1 MRYLRVMVVVW
12 LFLSCFAWVV
22 PSVRAEC
29 RYKFTPSLSVDEKYD
44 DNIFLRSTD
53 ETSDW
58 TSTISPAL
66 SLDAQCPT
74 RGITLNYS
82 PGFVFY
88 KRYTEYN
95 TVRHNGNL
103 SAFLQAG
110 PHTRIDFRD
119 SFYRTEE
126 PREQMEA
133 MLVGWRGLVHRDEF
147 GQPIVLRYE
156 YDLPVFDVD
165 IVPEISYA
173 IRRTRNTY
181 YRNTGDI
188 KVSHQFGPK
197 DNFFVGYNDN
207 HLENSDP
214 EIEDTRIQTP
224 FAGVSYWFDVKNGLD
239 LNVRHSIS
247 DYETNPDFKQYT
259 GGARLVHLFS
269 QDSSISLAY
278 NYTDMNYDPGGT
290 DYVIHDG
297 MVSYSIS
304 PGPHTT
310 LSAGVGY
317 FLRNPERGGTNDGLS
332 YQASIGQ
339 KFERGSVFVGGQG
352 GYRQEL
358 SDAEN
363 LGFAKFWSAN
373 GGINYLL
380 LPELTA
386 SGGLSYVEEKFIEQ
400 ADRRDKLWS
409 ATAGLAY
416 SYRRWLSLS
425 LSGQHTERDS
435 NVGLNDYD
443 DNQIMLRITASYN

>member
-1 MRYLRVMVVVW
+1 MGIVL
-12 LFLSCFAWVV
+12 LFLSCFLWAD

-29 RYKFTPSLSVDEKYD
+29 QYKFTPSLSVEEKYD
-44 DNIFLRSTD
+44 DNIFLRSTN

-58 TSTISPAL
+58 TSNISPAVAF
-66 SLDAQCPT
+66 DVQCPT
-74 RGITLNYS
+74 RGITLSYS

-103 SAFLQAG
+103 SAFWQAG
-110 PHTRIDFRD
+110 PYTRIDFRD

-126 PREQMEA
+126 PREMDEA
-133 MLVGWRGLVHRDEF
+133 
-147 GQPIVLRYE
+147 I
-156 YDLPVFDVD
+156 
-165 IVPEISYA
+165 YA
-173 IRRTRNTY
+173 TRRTRNPY

-188 KVSHQFGPK
+188 KISHQFGLK
-197 DNFFVGYNDN
+197 DHFSLGYNDS
-207 HLENSDP
+207 HLENKDP
-214 EIEDTRIQTP
+214 EVEDTRIQTP
-224 FAGVSYWFDVKNGLD
+224 YAGLSYWFDVQNGLD
-239 LNVRHSIS
+239 LTVRHSIS
-247 DYETNPDFKQYT
+247 DYEATPDFKQYT
-259 GGARLVHLFS
+259 GSARLIHLFS

-278 NYTDMNYDPGGT
+278 NYTDMNYDPGRT

-317 FLRNPERGGTNDGLS
+317 FLRNPERGGTNDGLN
-332 YQASIGQ
+332 YQLGINQ
-339 KFERGSVFVGGQG
+339 KFERGSVSVGGQG

-373 GGINYLL
+373 GKINYLL
-380 LPELTA
+380 LPDLTA

-425 LSGQHTERDS
+425 LSGQHTERES

>member
-1 MRYLRVMVVVW
+1 MVIVW
-12 LFLSCFAWVV
+12 LFLSCFSWAV

-74 RGITLNYS
+74 KGITLNYS

-133 MLVGWRGLVHRDEF
+133 TVVPRGTLVPF
-147 GQPIVLRYE
+147 GPFLIP
-156 YDLPVFDVD
+156 LPVDMT
-165 IVPEISYA
+165 IYA
-173 IRRTRNTY
+173 TRRTRNTY

-197 DNFFVGYNDN
+197 DRIFVGYNDN
-207 HLENSDP
+207 HLENRDP
-214 EIEDTRIQTP
+214 AIEDTRIQTP
-224 FAGVSYWFDVKNGLD
+224 SAGMSYWFDVQNGLD
-239 LNVRHSIS
+239 LTVRHSIS
-247 DYETNPDFKQYT
+247 DYETSPDFKQYT
-259 GGARLVHLFS
+259 GSGRLVHLFS
-269 QDSSISLAY
+269 QESSISLSY
-278 NYTDMNYDPGGT
+278 TRTDMNYDPGGT

-297 MVSYSIS
+297 NLSYSMS

-317 FLRNPERGGTNDGLS
+317 FLQNPENGGTSDGFS
-332 YQASIGQ
+332 YQAAIDQ
-339 KFERGSVFVGGQG
+339 KFERGNVSIGGAG
-352 GYRQEL
+352 GYRQEV

-363 LGFAKFWSAN
+363 LGFTKFWSAN
-373 GGINYLL
+373 GRISYLL
-380 LPELTA
+380 LPNLTA
-386 SGGLSYVEEKFIEQ
+386 NGGLSYVEEKFIEQ
-400 ADRRDKLWS
+400 VDRRDKFWS
-409 ATAGLAY
+409 ASAGLAY
-416 SYRRWLSLS
+416 SYRQWLSLS
-425 LSGQHTERDS
+425 LSGQHTERES
-435 NVGLNDYD
+435 NEDLNDYD

>member
-1 MRYLRVMVVVW
+1 MRYLRVMGIVW
-12 LFLSCFAWVV
+12 LFLSCFSWAV

-29 RYKFTPSLSVDEKYD
+29 RYKFTPSLSIDEKYD

-66 SLDAQCPT
+66 SLDAQCST
-74 RGITLNYS
+74 RGITLNYI

-110 PHTRIDFRD
+110 PNTRIDFRD
-119 SFYRTEE
+119 SFYRAEE

-133 MLVGWRGLVHRDEF
+133 IHGIGLYSKFLGYEDGEP
-147 GQPIVLRYE
+147 QYE
-156 YDLPVFDVD
+156 YWLGPATR
-165 IVPEISYA
+165 YA
-173 IRRTRNTY
+173 TRRTRNTY

-197 DNFFVGYNDN
+197 DRIFVGYNDN
-207 HLENSDP
+207 HLENRDP

-224 FAGVSYWFDVKNGLD
+224 FAGVSYWFDVQNGLD

-247 DYETNPDFKQYT
+247 DYETTPDFKQYT

-278 NYTDMNYDPGGT
+278 NHTDMNYDPGGT

-297 MVSYSIS
+297 MVSYSMS

-310 LSAGVGY
+310 LSAGLGY

-332 YQASIGQ
+332 YQANIEQ
-339 KFERGSVFVGGQG
+339 KFERGSVSVGGEG

-380 LPELTA
+380 LPDLTA

-416 SYRRWLSLS
+416 SYRRWLSLL

-435 NVGLNDYD
+435 SVDLNDYD
-443 DNQIMLRITASYN
+443 DNQIMLRITATYN

>member
-1 MRYLRVMVVVW
+1 MGYLRVTGIVL
-12 LFLSCFAWVV
+12 LFLSCFLWAV
-22 PSVRAEC
+22 PSGRAEC
-29 RYKFTPSLSVDEKYD
+29 RYNLVPSLSIEEKYD

-58 TSTISPAL
+58 TSNISPAV
-66 SLDAQCPT
+66 SFDAQCLT
-74 RGITLNYS
+74 RGITLSYN

-110 PHTRIDFRD
+110 PYTRIDFRD

-126 PREQMEA
+126 PREME
-133 MLVGWRGLVHRDEF
+133 ET
-147 GQPIVLRYE
+147 I
-156 YDLPVFDVD
+156 
-165 IVPEISYA
+165 YA
-173 IRRTRNTY
+173 TRRTRNPY

-188 KVSHQFGPK
+188 KISHQFGLK
-197 DNFFVGYNDN
+197 DSFFVGYNDS
-207 HLENSDP
+207 HLENKDP
-214 EIEDTRIQTP
+214 LVEDTRIQTP
-224 FAGVSYWFDVKNGLD
+224 SAGISYWFDVQNGLD
-239 LNVRHSIS
+239 LDVRYSVG
-247 DYETNPDFKQYT
+247 DYETTPDFKQNT
-259 GGARLVHLFS
+259 DTLRFTHLLGS
-269 QDSSISLAY
+269 DSSCSASY
-278 NYTDMNYDPGGT
+278 TYTDMDYDPGRT
-290 DYVIHDG
+290 DYVVHDG
-297 MVSYSIS
+297 NLAYSMS

-317 FLRNPERGGTNDGLS
+317 FLRNPERGGTNDGLN
-332 YQASIGQ
+332 YQLGINQ
-339 KFERGSVFVGGQG
+339 KFERGSISVGGQG

-373 GGINYLL
+373 GRINYLL
-380 LPELTA
+380 LPDLTA
-386 SGGLSYVEEKFIEQ
+386 TGGLSYVEEKFIEQ
-400 ADRRDKLWS
+400 ADRRDKFWS

-435 NVGLNDYD
+435 SVGLNDYD
-443 DNQIMLRITASYN
+443 DNQIMLKITASYN

>member
-1 MRYLRVMVVVW
+1 MRYLRVMVIVW
-12 LFLSCFAWVV
+12 LFLSCFSWAV

-29 RYKFTPSLSVDEKYD
+29 RYKFTPGLSVDEKYD

-74 RGITLNYS
+74 RGVTLSYS

-95 TVRHNGNL
+95 TVRHNGNV

-133 MLVGWRGLVHRDEF
+133 THVTRRYIMPGIYHGQPGFFYWDRDE
-147 GQPIVLRYE
+147 IVYTT
-156 YDLPVFDVD
+156 
-165 IVPEISYA
+165 
-173 IRRTRNTY
+173 RRTRNTY

-188 KVSHQFGPK
+188 KLSHQFGPK
-197 DNFFVGYNDN
+197 DNFFVGYSDN
-207 HLENSDP
+207 HLENRDP

-224 FAGVSYWFDVKNGLD
+224 FAGVSYWFDVQNGLD
-239 LNVRHSIS
+239 LNVRHAIS
-247 DYETNPDFKQYT
+247 DYETTPDFKQYT
-259 GGARLVHLFS
+259 AGARLVHLFS
-269 QDSSISLAY
+269 QENSISLAY
-278 NYTDMNYDPGGT
+278 NHTDMNYDPRGT

-297 MVSYSIS
+297 MVSYSMS

-310 LSAGVGY
+310 LSAGLGY

-332 YQASIGQ
+332 YQASIEQ
-339 KFERGSVFVGGQG
+339 KFERGSVFAGGEG

-373 GGINYLL
+373 GGINYIL
-380 LPELTA
+380 LPDLTA
-386 SGGLSYVEEKFIEQ
+386 SGGLSYVEEKFIEE

-409 ATAGLAY
+409 ATAGLTY
-416 SYRRWLSLS
+416 SYRRRLSLS
-425 LSGQHTERDS
+425 LSGQHTERES
-435 NVGLNDYD
+435 NVDINDYD